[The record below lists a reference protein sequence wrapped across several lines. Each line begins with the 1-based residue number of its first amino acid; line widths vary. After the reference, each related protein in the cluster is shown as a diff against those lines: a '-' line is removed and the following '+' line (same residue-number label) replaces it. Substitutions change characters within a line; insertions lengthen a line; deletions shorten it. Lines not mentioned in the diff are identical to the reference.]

1 MPSYLLKR
9 LLTMGITLI
18 GVSLLVFMMLHL
30 IPGDPV
36 RYILGDFATPESIAE
51 LESRL
56 GLDKPLPMQYLHYM
70 AGVIQGDLGTSYV
83 TGYSVME
90 EISNRFPITAQLA
103 VYSILFGSVFG
114 ILIGIIAAMKQ
125 NTILDQLVMVISLVG
140 ISAPSFWIALF
151 LILLFAY
158 HLGLFPISGYK
169 GFYSL
174 ILPSITLGLGTAG
187 NIARMTR
194 SSMLE
199 VIKQDY
205 IRTAQAKGANLYRLI
220 FQHSLQNAMIPVTTL
235 IGLQFG
241 ALMAGAVV
249 TETVFALP
257 GMGSL
262 IVSAI
267 ATRDIPTVQGLI
279 LFMAFLFIV
288 VNLLVDLIY
297 TKLDPRIRYE

>member
-9 LLTMGITLI
+9 LLTMGVTLI

-36 RYILGDFATPESIAE
+36 RYILGDFATEESIAD

-56 GLDKPLPMQYLHYM
+56 GLDKPLPMQYFSYM
-70 AGVIQGDLGTSYV
+70 AGVFQGDLGTSYV
-83 TGYSVME
+83 TGYTVME
-90 EISNRFPITAQLA
+90 EILNRFPITAQLA
-103 VYSILFGSVFG
+103 VYSIIFGSIFG
-114 ILIGIIAAMKQ
+114 IIIGIIAAMNQ
-125 NTILDQLVMVISLVG
+125 NTIFDQLAMVISLIG

-151 LILLFAY
+151 LILFFAY

-205 IRTAQAKGANLYRLI
+205 IRTAKAKGANLYRLI
-220 FQHSLQNAMIPVTTL
+220 IQHSLQNAMIPVTTL

-279 LFMAFLFIV
+279 LFMAFLFII
-288 VNLLVDLIY
+288 VNLVVDLIY
-297 TKLDPRIRYE
+297 TKLDPRIRYD